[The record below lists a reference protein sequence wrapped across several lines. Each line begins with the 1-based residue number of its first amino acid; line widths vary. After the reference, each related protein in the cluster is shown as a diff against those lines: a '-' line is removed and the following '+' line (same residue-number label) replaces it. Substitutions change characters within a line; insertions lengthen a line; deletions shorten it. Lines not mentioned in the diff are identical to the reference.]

1 VCTSAKNTTTL
12 GHGRVPTDCND
23 DDVLDLLLSYNVLL
37 RPLSPFY
44 VTQHKALVHA
54 VSERY
59 YLIVTIDVHVKRM
72 ATTRGECTCGR
83 GESMVF
89 DSVTSA

>member
-1 VCTSAKNTTTL
+1 MCRSVQNTTTL

-23 DDVLDLLLSYNVLL
+23 DDVRELLFSSHVLL
-37 RPLSPFY
+37 PPHSPFY

-54 VSERY
+54 VSEGY
-59 YLIVTIDVHVKRM
+59 YLVVTINVHVKRM
-72 ATTRGECTCGR
+72 ATTRGECTRER

>member
-1 VCTSAKNTTTL
+1 MFYFIPIL
-12 GHGRVPTDCND
+12 H
-23 DDVLDLLLSYNVLL
+23 
-37 RPLSPFY
+37 FY
-44 VTQHKALVHA
+44 VTQHKTLVHA

-59 YLIVTIDVHVKRM
+59 HLDVTINVHVKWM
-72 ATTRGECTCGR
+72 ATTRGECTCER